1 MLYTNDADCC
11 FLLQLR
17 EYCLRLR
24 NMVASEATKA
34 ELSDAVDTMIEEV
47 SWIIRNVKNFET
59 SVYLGYVATKFGC
72 PRVKAR
78 KFKLKKEC
86 HNLQINSIYQLF
98 LVLMF

>member
-1 MLYTNDADCC
+1 MNDILNHKVSFQLSAFETNQCHIQLLYTIDADCC

-47 SWIIRNVKNFET
+47 SWIIMYGKNFIPT
-59 SVYLGYVATKFGC
+59 V
-72 PRVKAR
+72 
-78 KFKLKKEC
+78 
-86 HNLQINSIYQLF
+86 
-98 LVLMF
+98 